1 MTDSPITA
9 RVLDTLQVFAT
20 VVAIGVG
27 AGVLIP
33 LACEVV
39 VLTYLMPEG
48 TK

>member
-33 LACEVV
+33 LACDFIVF
-39 VLTYLMPEG
+39 TYLMPEG
-48 TK
+48 FK